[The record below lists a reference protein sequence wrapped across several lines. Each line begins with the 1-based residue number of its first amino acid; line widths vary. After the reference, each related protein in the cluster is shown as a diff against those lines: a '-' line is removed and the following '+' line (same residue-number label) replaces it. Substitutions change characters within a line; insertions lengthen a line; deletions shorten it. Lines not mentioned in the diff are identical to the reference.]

1 MIEIEHLVNLNLL
14 RDLNFHHNPIR
25 EIEDYRLSVVFK
37 IPKLTMLD
45 RRKIDAGDKVNANN
59 IFNPSPEYIASRDH
73 MTNFI
78 FNMIQDHKV
87 RESTLPSVDSPYP
100 ILILCGPEGAGTNE
114 IARKLAE
121 EYPGYF
127 DYV

>member
-1 MIEIEHLVNLNLL
+1 MNTLNLTLSRLNNFSFKISTLNEIEHLVSLNLL

-25 EIEDYRLSVVFK
+25 ELEDYRLSVIFK
-37 IPKLTMLD
+37 IPKLTSLD

-59 IFNPSPEYIASRDH
+59 IFNPSAEYIASRDH

-87 RESTLPSVDSPYP
+87 RERYFNF
-100 ILILCGPEGAGTNE
+100 ILNGINVKINKNE
-114 IARKLAE
+114 HI
-121 EYPGYF
+121 F
-127 DYV
+127 